1 MPSPTIHP
9 PSRADWFAAR
19 ALLATRR
26 LRPFAPLG
34 GLAFVLVFGAVFAL
48 RGPLADRAAAA
59 ERARTRLHATQRDT
73 LSLVAAAHDAN
84 AELASRDST
93 VQALALDEGLRAA
106 RPALSAQSQ
115 RARDSLRAL
124 ATSLE
129 GPLDRAA
136 KAPLAAS
143 YRALAASRAM
153 RSIASV
159 RPLVDSLDA
168 LDRMRL
174 TLDPAETPQ
183 SIFAQLTQRTN
194 SIGESLQEVART
206 RRAALVREIATIEA
220 SAATSAK
227 AQEFAEDTLMA
238 RLSRDSARAQAAR
251 ADSSLRE
258 ARRELAAN
266 EQRADSAAHA
276 RAERILGASP
286 MAAAIAALVLAGV
299 LVFTLA
305 VSVEAR
311 RPTIAHAREAERL
324 TGVPVHAVEEG
335 ARLIRE
341 GRARLQPGTGMDP
354 FRMVYLA
361 LTASGTR
368 ERIVCVTGDDPDTVA
383 VVAGRLAV
391 SSAADERA
399 TLLVDLAPDVPAATR
414 YFAERGEPGFTE
426 AIAGV
431 RLWREV
437 ARPVGASEGLGIDVV
452 PAGARRQDTIES
464 TAMAT
469 NRDEFH
475 LFASEYDFTVIAA
488 PTRDAIALA
497 AVLCRQP
504 ATVYV
509 ARVAETTLDVL
520 VDEVRMLTRLEVNLY
535 GILLVDWHGIKA
547 GKALN

>member
-1 MPSPTIHP
+1 MPSPTIHS
-9 PSRADWFAAR
+9 PSRADWYAAR

-34 GLAFVLVFGAVFAL
+34 VLAFVVVFGVVFAL
-48 RGPLADRAAAA
+48 RGPLADRAAAT
-59 ERARTRLHATQRDT
+59 ERARTRSQASQRDT
-73 LSLVAAAHDAN
+73 LSLVAAASDAR
-84 AELASRDST
+84 AELTIRDSAMR
-93 VQALALDEGLRAA
+93 ALSFRAEQRSA
-106 RPALSAQSQ
+106 VPALPAASQ

-124 ATSLE
+124 VTSIE

-143 YRALAASRAM
+143 YRALAGSRAL
-153 RSIASV
+153 RSLADV
-159 RPLVDSLDA
+159 HALVDSLDA

-174 TLDPAETPQ
+174 TLDPAATPQ

-194 SIGESLQEVART
+194 SIGQSLQEVART
-206 RRAALVREIATIEA
+206 RRAGLVREIVTIEA
-220 SAATSAK
+220 SALTGARS
-227 AQEFAEDTLMA
+227 QEFAEDTIMA
-238 RLSRDSARAQAAR
+238 RVARDSAREAVVHAE
-251 ADSSLRE
+251 SSLRE
-258 ARRELAAN
+258 ARDWLAAN

-299 LVFTLA
+299 LIFTLA
-305 VSVEAR
+305 VAVQVR

-335 ARLIRE
+335 AQLLRE
-341 GRARLQPGTGMDP
+341 GRARLQPGTGIDP

-361 LTASGTR
+361 LTARGTR
-368 ERIVCVTGDDPDTVA
+368 ERTVCVTGDDPDMVA
-383 VVAGRLAV
+383 VVSGRLAV

-399 TLLVDLAPDVPAATR
+399 TLLVDLAPGVPAATK

-426 AIAGV
+426 AMAGV

-452 PAGARRQDTIES
+452 PAGARRQDTEES
-464 TAMAT
+464 AATAT

-497 AVLCRQP
+497 SVLCQQS

-509 ARVAETTLDVL
+509 ARVAETTLDAL
-520 VDEVRMLTRLEVNLY
+520 VAEVRILKALNLNLY
-535 GILLVDWHGIKA
+535 GILLIDWQSATRGRGSK
-547 GKALN
+547 

>member
-1 MPSPTIHP
+1 MPSPTSHP
-9 PSRADWFAAR
+9 PNRADWFAAR

-34 GLAFVLVFGAVFAL
+34 VLAFVVVFGAVFAL
-48 RGPLADRAAAA
+48 RGPLADRAAAT
-59 ERARTRLHATQRDT
+59 ERARTRSRAAQRDT
-73 LSLVAAAHDAN
+73 LALLAAARGARS
-84 AELASRDST
+84 ELAVRDSAM
-93 VQALALDEGLRAA
+93 QALSFRAEQRSA
-106 RPALSAQSQ
+106 VPVLSAESQ
-115 RARDSLRAL
+115 RTRDSLRAL
-124 ATSLE
+124 MNSIE

-143 YRALAASRAM
+143 YRALAGSRAL
-153 RSIASV
+153 RTLAGV
-159 RPLVDSLDA
+159 RALVDSLDA
-168 LDRMRL
+168 LERMRL
-174 TLDPAETPQ
+174 TLDPVATPQ

-206 RRAALVREIATIEA
+206 RRAGLVREIVTIEA
-220 SAATSAK
+220 SAAAAVPSPEVT
-227 AQEFAEDTLMA
+227 EDTIIA
-238 RLSRDSARAQAAR
+238 RVARDSARAAAVR

-258 ARRELAAN
+258 ARQWLAMDA
-266 EQRADSAAHA
+266 QRADSAAQA

-286 MAAAIAALVLAGV
+286 VAAAIAALVLAGV

-305 VSVEAR
+305 VSAEAR

-324 TGVPVHAVEEG
+324 TGVPVHAVEVG
-335 ARLIRE
+335 ARLLGE
-341 GRARLQPGTGMDP
+341 GRARLQPGTGIDP

-368 ERIVCVTGDDPDTVA
+368 ERTVCVTGDDADTVA

-399 TLLVDLAPDVPAATR
+399 TLLVDLAPGVPAATK

-437 ARPVGASEGLGIDVV
+437 ARPVGASEGLGIDLV

-464 TAMAT
+464 AALAA

-475 LFASEYDFTVIAA
+475 VFAGEYDFTVIAA

-497 AVLCRQP
+497 TMLCPRP

-509 ARVAETTLDVL
+509 ARVSQTTLSAL
-520 VDEVRMLTRLEVNLY
+520 ILEVKALKSMDLNLY
-535 GILLVDWHGIKA
+535 GILLVDRQGVK
-547 GKALN
+547 NS

>member
-1 MPSPTIHP
+1 MPGPAVHP
-9 PSRADWFAAR
+9 PSRASRADWFAAR

-34 GLAFVLVFGAVFAL
+34 VLAFAVVFGAVFAL
-48 RGPLADRAAAA
+48 RGPLADRAAAS
-59 ERARTRLHATQRDT
+59 ERARTRSQATQRDT
-73 LSLVAAAHDAN
+73 LSLMAAVRDAH
-84 AELASRDST
+84 AELATRDSAW
-93 VQALALDEGLRAA
+93 QAVALRAEQWA
-106 RPALSAQSQ
+106 AVPTLSVESQ

-124 ATSLE
+124 VVSLD

-136 KAPLAAS
+136 KAPLDAS
-143 YRALAASRAM
+143 YRALAGSRAL
-153 RSIASV
+153 RSLVGV
-159 RPLVDSLDA
+159 RALVDSLDA

-174 TLDPAETPQ
+174 TLDPAATPQ
-183 SIFAQLTQRTN
+183 SIFAQLAQRTN
-194 SIGESLQEVART
+194 SIGESLQDVARS
-206 RRAALVREIATIEA
+206 RRAGLMREIATIEA
-220 SAATSAK
+220 SAASGAK
-227 AQEFAEDTLMA
+227 SQEFTEDTIMTRVA
-238 RLSRDSARAQAAR
+238 RDSARARSAR
-251 ADSSLRE
+251 AESSLRE
-258 ARRELAAN
+258 ARDWLQAN

-335 ARLIRE
+335 ARLLRG
-341 GRARLQPGTGMDP
+341 GRARLQPGTGIDP

-368 ERIVCVTGDDPDTVA
+368 ERTVCVTGDDPDTVA
-383 VVAGRLAV
+383 AVAGRLAV

-399 TLLVDLAPDVPAATR
+399 TLLVDLAPDVPAATT

-452 PAGARRQDTIES
+452 PAGARRQDTIDS
-464 TAMAT
+464 ASLAT

-475 LFASEYDFTVIAA
+475 LFTSEYDFTVIAA
-488 PTRDAIALA
+488 PTRDAITLA
-497 AVLCRQP
+497 ALLCPQP

-509 ARVAETTLDVL
+509 ARVAETTLDAL
-520 VDEVRMLTRLEVNLY
+520 VAEVRRLKDLDINLY
-535 GILLVDWHGIKA
+535 GILLVDWHGAKT
-547 GKALN
+547 GK